1 MILLVIRSAMLIS
14 FATGYSWRSF
24 CSTSSARFGLK
35 SRFYSPSALFGTK
48 SDHRADVN
56 VTPKTLF
63 STLPDNRD
71 DLNVET
77 AETVNYENFGFELIK
92 QADSSRARLGKVTT
106 PHGVIYT
113 PNFVF
118 CATKA
123 AMKAI
128 TPAQLWEAGSQ
139 IILSNTYHLMLTP
152 GPEIIEQ
159 MGGLQK
165 FTQWKGTNFEYRI
178 TV

>member
-1 MILLVIRSAMLIS
+1 MILTLLRCAMLIS
-14 FATGYSWRSF
+14 CATAYGWRRTRVTSAVRTAF
-24 CSTSSARFGLK
+24 KTKTLISSSALR
-35 SRFYSPSALFGTK
+35 
-48 SDHRADVN
+48 
-56 VTPKTLF
+56 
-63 STLPDNRD
+63 TLPENRD
-71 DLNVET
+71 DLNVVT
-77 AETVNYENFGFELIK
+77 AENVPYDNFKFELVK
-92 QADSSRARLGKVTT
+92 QSDTSRARLGTVTT
-106 PHGVIYT
+106 PHGIIST

-152 GPEIIEQ
+152 GPEIIDQ

-165 FTQWKGTNFEYRI
+165 FTNWRGIGAKLC
-178 TV
+178 

>member
-1 MILLVIRSAMLIS
+1 MILTLLRCAMLTS
-14 FATGYSWRSF
+14 CATAYGWRSF
-24 CSTSSARFGLK
+24 RLASAIRTAFQTRPSMSSSALG
-35 SRFYSPSALFGTK
+35 S
-48 SDHRADVN
+48 
-56 VTPKTLF
+56 
-63 STLPDNRD
+63 LPENRD
-71 DLNVET
+71 ELNVKT
-77 AETVNYENFGFELIK
+77 AENVPYDNFKFELVK
-92 QADSSRARLGKVTT
+92 QSDTSRARLGTVTT
-106 PHGVIYT
+106 PHGIVST

-152 GPEIIEQ
+152 GPEIIDQ

-165 FTQWKGTNFEYRI
+165 FTNWRGINN
-178 TV
+178 VVVS

>member
-1 MILLVIRSAMLIS
+1 MLLSLFSSTMIALFSTVSGYRKFGTAHLARRILETKHQSLLVA
-14 FATGYSWRSF
+14 
-24 CSTSSARFGLK
+24 
-35 SRFYSPSALFGTK
+35 
-48 SDHRADVN
+48 
-56 VTPKTLF
+56 F
-63 STLPDNRD
+63 STLPENRA
-71 DLNVET
+71 DLSVKTVED
-77 AETVNYENFGFELIK
+77 VNYDNFLFELVK
-92 QADSSRARLGKVTT
+92 QSDFSRARLGKVTT
-106 PHGVIYT
+106 PHGIIHT

-152 GPEIIEQ
+152 GPEIVDQ

-165 FTQWKGTNFEYRI
+165 FTNWKGT
-178 TV
+178 

>member
-1 MILLVIRSAMLIS
+1 MLSSIIAYIMILTCASSWTLRTS
-14 FATGYSWRSF
+14 FARNRY
-24 CSTSSARFGLK
+24 TSRLLS
-35 SRFYSPSALFGTK
+35 S
-48 SDHRADVN
+48 
-56 VTPKTLF
+56 VT
-63 STLPDNRD
+63 DREA
-71 DLNVET
+71 LNVKC
-77 AETVNYENFGFELIK
+77 AEDVEYKNFGFELIK
-92 QADSSRARLGKVTT
+92 QDDKTRSRLGKVTT

-152 GPEIIEQ
+152 GPEIVEQ
-159 MGGLQK
+159 IQVVIRFSLWDLDRFLVRLRG
-165 FTQWKGTNFEYRI
+165 KGI
-178 TV
+178 Q

>member
-1 MILLVIRSAMLIS
+1 MLLSLLTSTMIALFSTVSGYRKFGTAHLARRILETKHQSLLVA
-14 FATGYSWRSF
+14 
-24 CSTSSARFGLK
+24 
-35 SRFYSPSALFGTK
+35 
-48 SDHRADVN
+48 
-56 VTPKTLF
+56 F
-63 STLPDNRD
+63 STLPENRA
-71 DLNVET
+71 DLSVKTVED
-77 AETVNYENFGFELIK
+77 VNYDNFLFELVK
-92 QADSSRARLGKVTT
+92 QSDFSRARLGKVTT
-106 PHGVIYT
+106 PHGIIHT

-152 GPEIIEQ
+152 GPEIVDQ

-165 FTQWKGTNFEYRI
+165 FTNWKGT
-178 TV
+178 

>member
-1 MILLVIRSAMLIS
+1 MIMSY
-14 FATGYSWRSF
+14 ATGYSWRSF
-24 CSTSSARFGLK
+24 SVQSGTKFIAKSWAPSSA
-35 SRFYSPSALFGTK
+35 
-48 SDHRADVN
+48 
-56 VTPKTLF
+56 LF
-63 STLPDNRD
+63 STLPDKRA
-71 DLNVET
+71 DLNVKT
-77 AETVNYENFGFELIK
+77 AETVVYENFGFELIK
-92 QADSSRARLGKVTT
+92 QSESSRARLGKVTT

-165 FTQWKGTNFEYRI
+165 FTQWKGRI
-178 TV
+178 

>member
-1 MILLVIRSAMLIS
+1 MILFVLRSAMIMS
-14 FATGYSWRSF
+14 YATGYSWRSF
-24 CSTSSARFGLK
+24 CVPSGVKLVSKGWAPSS
-35 SRFYSPSALFGTK
+35 SALFGT
-48 SDHRADVN
+48 
-56 VTPKTLF
+56 
-63 STLPDNRD
+63 LPDKRA
-71 DLNVET
+71 DLNVKT
-77 AETVNYENFGFELIK
+77 AEAVVYENFGFELLK
-92 QADSSRARLGKVTT
+92 QSESSRARLGKVTT

-165 FTQWKGTNFEYRI
+165 FTQWKGI
-178 TV
+178 I

>member
-1 MILLVIRSAMLIS
+1 MALISVGFAMLSS
-14 FATGYSWRSF
+14 FATSYGW
-24 CSTSSARFGLK
+24 K
-35 SRFYSPSALFGTK
+35 SIGATSALRLSATNRQ
-48 SDHRADVN
+48 SSLA
-56 VTPKTLF
+56 LF
-63 STLPDNRD
+63 STIPDDRNE
-71 DLNVET
+71 LNVKT
-77 AETVNYENFGFELIK
+77 AEDVKYDNFNFELVK
-92 QADSSRARLGKVTT
+92 QSSQSRARLGTVTT
-106 PHGVIYT
+106 PHGVIHT

-152 GPEIIEQ
+152 GPEIIDE

-165 FTQWKGTNFEYRI
+165 FTNWKGIEQ
-178 TV
+178 

>member
-1 MILLVIRSAMLIS
+1 MLLSLFSSTMIALFSTVSGYRNFGTAHLARRILETKHQSLLVA
-14 FATGYSWRSF
+14 
-24 CSTSSARFGLK
+24 
-35 SRFYSPSALFGTK
+35 
-48 SDHRADVN
+48 
-56 VTPKTLF
+56 F
-63 STLPDNRD
+63 STLPENRA
-71 DLNVET
+71 DLSVKTVED
-77 AETVNYENFGFELIK
+77 VNYDNFLFELVK
-92 QADSSRARLGKVTT
+92 QSDFSRARLGKVTT
-106 PHGVIYT
+106 PHGIIHT

-152 GPEIIEQ
+152 GPEIVDQ

-165 FTQWKGTNFEYRI
+165 FTNWKGT
-178 TV
+178 

>member
-1 MILLVIRSAMLIS
+1 MLLSVLSSTMITIFTTVSGYRKFGSAHLARRVLETKRQSLLVA
-14 FATGYSWRSF
+14 
-24 CSTSSARFGLK
+24 
-35 SRFYSPSALFGTK
+35 
-48 SDHRADVN
+48 
-56 VTPKTLF
+56 F
-63 STLPDNRD
+63 STLPDDRA
-71 DLNVET
+71 DLSVKTVED
-77 AETVNYENFGFELIK
+77 VKYENFGFELIK

-106 PHGVIYT
+106 PHGTIHT

-152 GPEIIEQ
+152 GPEIIDQ

-165 FTQWKGTNFEYRI
+165 FTNWKGTRGRSLDTNRS
-178 TV
+178 TVDVY

>member
-1 MILLVIRSAMLIS
+1 MLLSLFSSTMIALFSTVSGYRKFGTAHLARRILETKHQSLLVA
-14 FATGYSWRSF
+14 
-24 CSTSSARFGLK
+24 
-35 SRFYSPSALFGTK
+35 
-48 SDHRADVN
+48 
-56 VTPKTLF
+56 F
-63 STLPDNRD
+63 STLPENRADLSVKTVEDVKYDNF
-71 DLNVET
+71 L
-77 AETVNYENFGFELIK
+77 FELVK
-92 QADSSRARLGKVTT
+92 QSDFSRARLGKVTT
-106 PHGVIYT
+106 PHGIIHT

-152 GPEIIEQ
+152 GPEIVDQ

-165 FTQWKGTNFEYRI
+165 FTNWKGT
-178 TV
+178 

>member
-1 MILLVIRSAMLIS
+1 MALISVGFAMLTS
-14 FATGYSWRSF
+14 FATSYGW
-24 CSTSSARFGLK
+24 K
-35 SRFYSPSALFGTK
+35 SIGATSALRLSATNRQ
-48 SDHRADVN
+48 SSLA
-56 VTPKTLF
+56 LF
-63 STLPDNRD
+63 STLPDDRNE
-71 DLNVET
+71 LNVKT
-77 AETVNYENFGFELIK
+77 AEDVNYDNFNFELVK
-92 QADSSRARLGKVTT
+92 QSSQSRARLGTVTT
-106 PHGVIYT
+106 PHGVIHT

-152 GPEIIEQ
+152 GPEIIDE

-165 FTQWKGTNFEYRI
+165 FTNWKGIEQ
-178 TV
+178 

>member
-1 MILLVIRSAMLIS
+1 MILFIIRSAMIMS
-14 FATGYSWRSF
+14 YATGYSWRSL
-24 CSTSSARFGLK
+24 SVPSGSRLIAKGRSLSSSA
-35 SRFYSPSALFGTK
+35 
-48 SDHRADVN
+48 
-56 VTPKTLF
+56 LF
-63 STLPDNRD
+63 STLSDKRA
-71 DLNVET
+71 DLNVKT
-77 AETVNYENFGFELIK
+77 AETVVYENFGFELIK
-92 QADSSRARLGKVTT
+92 QSESSRARLGKVTT

-165 FTQWKGTNFEYRI
+165 FTQWKGIIHSYYNEFM
-178 TV
+178 

>member
-1 MILLVIRSAMLIS
+1 MITLFSTVSGYHKFGSAHLARKVLGSKHQSLLVA
-14 FATGYSWRSF
+14 
-24 CSTSSARFGLK
+24 
-35 SRFYSPSALFGTK
+35 
-48 SDHRADVN
+48 
-56 VTPKTLF
+56 F
-63 STLPDNRD
+63 STLPDNRA
-71 DLNVET
+71 DLSVKT
-77 AETVNYENFGFELIK
+77 AEDVNYDNFAFELIK
-92 QADSSRARLGKVTT
+92 QSDSSRARLGKVTT
-106 PHGVIYT
+106 PHGIIHT

-152 GPEIIEQ
+152 GPEIIDQ

-165 FTQWKGTNFEYRI
+165 FTNWRGTSGRLLVTNSSHIE
-178 TV
+178 VD

>member
-1 MILLVIRSAMLIS
+1 MLSS
-14 FATGYSWRSF
+14 FATSYGW
-24 CSTSSARFGLK
+24 K
-35 SRFYSPSALFGTK
+35 SIGATSALRLSATNRQ
-48 SDHRADVN
+48 SSLA
-56 VTPKTLF
+56 LF
-63 STLPDNRD
+63 STIPDDRTE
-71 DLNVET
+71 LNVKT
-77 AETVNYENFGFELIK
+77 AESVNYDNFNFELVK
-92 QADSSRARLGKVTT
+92 QSTGSRARLGTVTT
-106 PHGVIYT
+106 PHGVIHT

-152 GPEIIEQ
+152 GPEIIDQ

-165 FTQWKGTNFEYRI
+165 FTNWKGI
-178 TV
+178 